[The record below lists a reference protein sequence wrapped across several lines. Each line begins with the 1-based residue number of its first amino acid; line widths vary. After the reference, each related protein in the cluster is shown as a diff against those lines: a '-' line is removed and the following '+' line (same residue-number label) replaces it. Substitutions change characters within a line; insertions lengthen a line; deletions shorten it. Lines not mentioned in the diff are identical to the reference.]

1 MYVKLTP
8 VLHRM
13 DKKGLTNQVT
23 SNSSRD
29 LKEESQQT
37 ISEEIT
43 FQTEATRN
51 ANSMWG
57 KVLGKAGG

>member
-1 MYVKLTP
+1 MY
-8 VLHRM
+8 
-13 DKKGLTNQVT
+13 KKGLTNQVT

-29 LKEESQQT
+29 LKEESLQT

-51 ANSMWG
+51 ANCVWG